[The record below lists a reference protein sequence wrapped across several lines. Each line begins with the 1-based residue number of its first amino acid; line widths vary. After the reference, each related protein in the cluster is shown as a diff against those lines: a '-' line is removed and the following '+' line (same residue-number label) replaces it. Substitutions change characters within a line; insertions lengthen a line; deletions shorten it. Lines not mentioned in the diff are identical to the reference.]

1 VKRRENGYRVYTAED
16 IRHLKIIR
24 SLRCANYSLEAILRM
39 LNALSQ
45 NANANIRH
53 ILNTPDQGADILS
66 VCDRLLAS
74 LKEAE
79 MNAEGMLRQIEQM
92 KEM

>member
-1 VKRRENGYRVYTAED
+1 
-16 IRHLKIIR
+16 
-24 SLRCANYSLEAILRM
+24 M

-45 NANANIRH
+45 DAHANIRH
-53 ILNTPDQGADILS
+53 ILNTPDQEADVLS

-79 MNAEGMLRQIEQM
+79 MNAEGMLRQIKKM